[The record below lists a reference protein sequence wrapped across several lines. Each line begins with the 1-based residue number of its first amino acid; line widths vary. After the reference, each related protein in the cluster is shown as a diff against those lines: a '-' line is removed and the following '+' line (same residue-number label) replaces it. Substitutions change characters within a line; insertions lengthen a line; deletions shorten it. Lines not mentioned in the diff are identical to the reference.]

1 MPDSNQS
8 IDQLKKRFEELSLQ
22 KVKYETQRDAA
33 ASELSDLKQQALEL
47 YGSDDVKQLEK
58 MLAEMKTENEAK
70 RSEYQASLDKI
81 DANLRSVQE
90 SFEAAQ
96 SQENEV

>member
-1 MPDSNQS
+1 MPDSNQTM
-8 IDQLKKRFEELSLQ
+8 DQLKKRFEELSLM
-22 KVKYETQRDAA
+22 KVKYETQRDSAA
-33 ASELSDLKQQALEL
+33 AELADLKEQALEL

-58 MLAEMKTENEAK
+58 KLSEMKAENEKK

-81 DANLRSVQE
+81 DESLQNVQE

-96 SQENEV
+96 ETEV

>member
-1 MPDSNQS
+1 MPDSNQTM
-8 IDQLKKRFEELSLQ
+8 DQLKKRFEELSLM
-22 KVKYETQRDAA
+22 KVKYETQRDSA
-33 ASELSDLKQQALEL
+33 ASELADLKAQALEL

-58 MLAEMKTENEAK
+58 MLSEMKTENEKK

-81 DANLRSVQE
+81 DANLQSVQE

-96 SQENEV
+96 ETEV

>member
-1 MPDSNQS
+1 MPDSNQTM
-8 IDQLKKRFEELSLQ
+8 DQLKKRFEELSLM
-22 KVKYETQRDAA
+22 KVKYETQRDSAA
-33 ASELSDLKQQALEL
+33 AELADLKEQALEL

-58 MLAEMKTENEAK
+58 KLSEMKTENEKK

-81 DANLRSVQE
+81 DESLRNVQE

-96 SQENEV
+96 ETEV